1 MAKVWLAM
9 YVLPIVL
16 FFVAAIPWSR
26 KKKREFND
34 SPARQQLT
42 PTAKFFLKDL
52 PSNVYVSTQF
62 CVGFAA
68 AALVASFFYASI
80 VQN

>member
-9 YVLPIVL
+9 YVLLIVL
-16 FFVAAIPWSR
+16 FFVAAISWSR

-34 SPARQQLT
+34 SPARQELT

-52 PSNVYVSTQF
+52 PPNFYVSIQG

-68 AALVASFFYASI
+68 AALVASILYASI

>member
-9 YVLPIVL
+9 YVLLIVL
-16 FFVAAIPWSR
+16 FFVAAISWSR

-34 SPARQQLT
+34 SPARQGLT

-52 PSNVYVSTQF
+52 PPNFYVSIQG

-68 AALVASFFYASI
+68 AALVASILYASI

>member
-9 YVLPIVL
+9 YVLLIVL
-16 FFVAAIPWSR
+16 FFVAAISWSR

-34 SPARQQLT
+34 SPARQEL
-42 PTAKFFLKDL
+42 TAKFFLKDL
-52 PSNVYVSTQF
+52 PPNFYVSIQF

-68 AALVASFFYASI
+68 AALVASILYASI

>member
-1 MAKVWLAM
+1 MPYPLKLSIYATLG
-9 YVLPIVL
+9 
-16 FFVAAIPWSR
+16 
-26 KKKREFND
+26 RET
-34 SPARQQLT
+34 ARRNLT

-52 PSNVYVSTQF
+52 PPNFYVSVQF

-68 AALVASFFYASI
+68 AALVASILYASI